1 MLFRSKNMQINRFH
15 TLLLFVFLWFPIE
28 QASAVLKNDTLT
40 TRILYHAFSHN
51 DYWRT
56 VPLQDALSHR
66 FNCVEADLWLIED
79 QLYVAH
85 DEPEAD
91 PDLLF
96 ESMYLKPL
104 ANRIQAN
111 NGKVYP

>member
-1 MLFRSKNMQINRFH
+1 M
-15 TLLLFVFLWFPIE
+15 FVFLLLPIE

-40 TRILYHAFSHN
+40 TPIRYYAFSHN

-66 FNCVEADLWLIED
+66 FNCVEAALWLIDD
-79 QLYVAH
+79 QLFVAH
-85 DEPEAD
+85 DEPEAK

-104 ANRIQAN
+104 ANRIQTI
-111 NGKVYP
+111 NGTV